1 MALPL
6 TPGLTP
12 PELAFLCEME
22 LVTVLPRQ
30 RMDSLPLLSVNLSL
44 FGPFLSLNLRCSQAN
59 YHLLLF
65 RVLPKVF
72 KPTAP
77 RPSPCILPSSYIP
90 SAALSSSLH
99 LGSPHHHSKPSSHR
113 SSRTPTS
120 SPRTPRSPQTR
131 LQKQSQNITTVA
143 TSSRRLHS
151 CRLVPRTSG
160 ERDASLTIGWKL
172 QSCCWLERQIVL

>member
-120 SPRTPRSPQTR
+120 SPRTRRSRPPQPRPPNRGKITVTAPITSHRHPSCPPAR
-131 LQKQSQNITTVA
+131 LI
-143 TSSRRLHS
+143 
-151 CRLVPRTSG
+151 
-160 ERDASLTIGWKL
+160 
-172 QSCCWLERQIVL
+172 